1 MSIQLTDRVV
11 LLFPGEYPLWVSQQP
26 VEGAVE
32 VEDGLGVD
40 HQLPG
45 RAQGGVTPCC
55 VHLDARREVL
65 WKKRQAN
72 KCFFGN
78 VKSGLVSISRKGSF

>member
-1 MSIQLTDRVV
+1 MNFHLTDRVV
-11 LLFPGEYPLWVSQQP
+11 LLLPGEYPLWVSQQP

-45 RAQGGVTPCC
+45 RAKGGVAAGS
-55 VHLDARREVL
+55 VHLDARGEVL

-78 VKSGLVSISRKGSF
+78 VKSGLVSISRKSSF